1 MRVLLC
7 GRTHANVTYDIANVW
22 TDTLRDSASRRR
34 KQDLM
39 TVPSDISAEFPF
51 ESKFVEV
58 RGSTMHY
65 VDVGEGDPIVFLHG
79 NPTSSYLWRN
89 IIPYLSEQG
98 RCIAPDLIGM
108 GQSDHPDIP
117 YRYDDQYQYLCDFLD
132 ALGIDS
138 NVTLVLH
145 DWGSGLGFRWAHE
158 HESSVKGIAF
168 MEAMIRPFSWDRI
181 PTKARVAIRMMRI
194 PGLGWLMASVGN
206 LFVKKM
212 LPDMIH
218 RDLDPVAKQH
228 YASAFPTISSRK
240 AVRQWPRELPIDGK
254 PGDNA
259 VPIGAYAEWLTQTQL
274 PKLLFFANPGAAIT
288 ESDVLW
294 CSENLPNLRTVDI
307 GDGLHFIQEDNPE
320 MIGAE
325 LSKWHALL

>member
-1 MRVLLC
+1 M
-7 GRTHANVTYDIANVW
+7 AN
-22 TDTLRDSASRRR
+22 
-34 KQDLM
+34 
-39 TVPSDISAEFPF
+39 
-51 ESKFVEV
+51 
-58 RGSTMHY
+58 
-65 VDVGEGDPIVFLHG
+65 DVGEGDPIVFLHG

-89 IIPYLSEQG
+89 IIPHLSEQG

-108 GQSDHPDIP
+108 GESDHPDIP

-168 MEAMIRPFSWDRI
+168 MEAMIRLFSWDRI
-181 PTKARVAIRMMRI
+181 PTNARVAIRMMRI

-212 LPDMIH
+212 LPDMVH

-274 PKLLFFANPGAAIT
+274 PKILFFANPGAAIT
-288 ESDVLW
+288 ESDVVW
-294 CSENLPNLRTVDI
+294 CNENLPNLRTVDI
-307 GDGLHFIQEDNPE
+307 GDGLHFIQEDDPE
-320 MIGAE
+320 VIGAE